1 MLEQCKC
8 SLHISGEL
16 EELIPCRGEFDLI
29 YLLLVLL
36 PCLLLLHGQRL
47 ILRELL
53 DVNVH
58 ANIDIEGL
66 AATILSCLNTCCTG
80 CQYVADRVVHV
91 HNLTHSQGILPQMA
105 SHAFLLLTE
114 GLDECIGVLDGDTHL
129 QQIL

>member
-1 MLEQCKC
+1 MC

-16 EELIPCRGEFDLI
+16 EELIPCRGELDLI

-36 PCLLLLHGQRL
+36 PCLLLLHGQSL

-66 AATILSCLNTCCTG
+66 AATIL
-80 CQYVADRVVHV
+80 
-91 HNLTHSQGILPQMA
+91 
-105 SHAFLLLTE
+105 
-114 GLDECIGVLDGDTHL
+114 
-129 QQIL
+129 